1 MASFSEKILANKVKL
16 GWTENLD
23 TTPLFIPTGM
33 GRPETS
39 KQTMARL
46 MLESGII
53 SRDDYDK
60 MLGVEFD
67 SSDDSVL
74 SFDFDDDVDFEFDAE
89 RFTQTSLAEYEE
101 ALDFKNTRSKEETAQ
116 ESEAIA
122 QEAIASGARKE
133 DLQNGT
139 ENNPQSSDTTD
150 ASE

>member
-1 MASFSEKILANKVKL
+1 MPCFSEKVLANKVKA
-16 GWTENLD
+16 GWTETLD
-23 TTPLFIPTGM
+23 TTPLFVPTGM
-33 GRPETS
+33 QRPETS

-46 MLESGII
+46 MLESGVI

-67 SSDDSVL
+67 TSDDGVL
-74 SFDFDDDVDFEFDAE
+74 SFDFDDDFDVDFDAE

-101 ALDFKNTRSKEETAQ
+101 ALDFKNTQSKEDVAQ

-139 ENNPQSSDTTD
+139 ENDHKSPDTAN